1 MQTLTVKSHVPG
13 RIRLS
18 SDFFTLKRLK
28 ALNASLEGLCI
39 SSRLNDTCH
48 SLVIV
53 YDAKT
58 RSLETI
64 LVALEQTFSLFV
76 AKNEETPEHYC
87 ATCNSC
93 SSCDI
98 SHRPNSAV
106 SWRKKLSIFA
116 LLSGYAL
123 YLFVSETLLGVAVLA
138 TPFSLTAL
146 VAFAAALPLFKEAID
161 DVKHKRFTLKTFMG
175 VSLLGAIFA
184 GEAVAAFEIIYILR
198 GGMLLEEYT
207 AERSRKEIHTL
218 LSLDVK
224 KAYIL
229 SDDVEIEVDLESVC
243 AGDIVVSRSGEK
255 IPVDGIIVEGKAE
268 IDEASINGRS
278 EPCFKEVNDTVYA
291 NTIVHKGRIYIK
303 VTATGNQTYL
313 ARIIAKVE
321 EGLANKSPSEL
332 AADRLAAK
340 LLRLGTALTALT
352 YLVTGSF
359 ARAFAVMIVMS
370 CPCAT
375 VLAAST
381 AISAGIARGAKK
393 GILIKGGEYLEKI
406 SQSTVYCF
414 DKTGTLTTGNPIIVD
429 TFVAQGYDEQTL
441 LYYALMAEYRNSH
454 PLARAIVEKA
464 KQAHITCKEVEI
476 PEILPGL
483 GVKLQTPWALVL
495 VGNEALLKMHK
506 ISTKASADFVKQHM
520 HEERTLVYVSLD
532 KKLLGAF
539 ALEHEVRPG
548 TQMMLQG
555 LKKRGVE
562 HLVLLSGDAH
572 AVAEAFAQKFGFDEV
587 YANVMPE
594 EKADV
599 IDALKTKYKH
609 IVMVGDGINDTI
621 AMSRADV
628 AISFASG
635 GSEAAIEV
643 SHIAITQ
650 SDPLDLLVLHDLSQ
664 HSLNVVNQNYWIGT
678 STNLLGVGL
687 GAVGILSPAAAGAI
701 HIVHTVGI
709 MANSSRIALAK

>member
-1 MQTLTVKSHVPG
+1 MKTFNIKSHVPG
-13 RIRLS
+13 RVRFSSKHFTRHCFNELNVCLS
-18 SDFFTLKRLK
+18 GLFM
-28 ALNASLEGLCI
+28 SL
-39 SSRLNDTCH
+39 RLNDACH
-48 SLVIV
+48 SLILI

-58 RSLETI
+58 VSLETI
-64 LVALEQTFSLFV
+64 VEVLKKELNLSLYRVEVAS
-76 AKNEETPEHYC
+76 EHYC
-87 ATCNSC
+87 VTCKSC
-93 SSCDI
+93 SSCDV
-98 SHRPNSAV
+98 SPRPNSQI
-106 SWRKKLSIFA
+106 SWRRKLTVFA

-123 YLFVSETLLGVAVLA
+123 YLFISETLLGIIA
-138 TPFSLTAL
+138 TPLSLTAL
-146 VAFAAALPLFKEAID
+146 IAFTAAWPLFKEAIE
-161 DVKHKRFTLKTFMG
+161 DVKQKRFTLKTFMG

-243 AGDIVVSRSGEK
+243 VGDIVVSRSGEK

-278 EPCFKEVNDTVYA
+278 EPSFKEIDDVVYA
-291 NTIVHKGRIYIK
+291 NTFVHKGRIYIK
-303 VTATGNQTYL
+303 VSATGEQTYL

-340 LLRLGTALTALT
+340 LLRLGTALTTLT

-406 SQSTVYCF
+406 SQSNVYCF
-414 DKTGTLTTGNPIIVD
+414 DKTGTLTTGNPIIMD
-429 TFVAQGYDEQTL
+429 IFVAEGCDEQTL

-464 KQAHITCKEVEI
+464 KRAHVTCKEMDI

-483 GVKLQTPWALVL
+483 GVKLQTSWALIL
-495 VGNEALLKMHK
+495 VGNEALLKAHK
-506 ISTKASADFVKQHM
+506 ISTKMCTAFVKHHTQ
-520 HEERTLVYVSLD
+520 EERTLVYVSLD

-548 TQMMLQG
+548 TEIMLQG
-555 LKKRGVE
+555 LRQRGVE
-562 HLVLLSGDAH
+562 HLVLLSGDTN
-572 AVAEAFAQKFGFDEV
+572 AVAEAFAQKYGFDEV

-599 IDALKTKYKH
+599 IDVLKSKYKH

-628 AISFASG
+628 AISFSSG

-643 SHIAITQ
+643 SHIAITK
-650 SDPLDLLVLHDLSQ
+650 SDPQDLLVLHDLSLN
-664 HSLNVVNQNYWIGT
+664 SLKVVNQNYWIGT

-687 GAVGILSPAAAGAI
+687 GAVGILSPVAAGAI
-701 HIVHTVGI
+701 HIVHTIGI
-709 MANSSRIALAK
+709 MANSSRIALSK